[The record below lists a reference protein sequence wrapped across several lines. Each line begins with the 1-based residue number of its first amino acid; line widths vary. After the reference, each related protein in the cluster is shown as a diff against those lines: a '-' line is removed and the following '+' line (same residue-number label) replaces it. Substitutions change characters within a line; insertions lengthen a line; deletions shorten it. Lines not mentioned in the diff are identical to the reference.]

1 MNYPVILVEHMINGR
16 IRVRLSHSIIDE
28 SKLNEFFKEE
38 DGIKSF
44 RYNPYIKT
52 LLVEFNSK
60 KISAENVIFKIAAI
74 LSEIYGFSKIK
85 FISNNNKTDMPLL
98 SYYSI
103 ILIVGANSKI
113 FKSNRTSSRLCKMA
127 CYRNYCWS
135 NSRTW
140 LFRNETKGN
149 NRP

>member
-103 ILIVGANSKI
+103 IL
-113 FKSNRTSSRLCKMA
+113 TSSRLCKMA

>member
-85 FISNNNKTDMPLL
+85 FISN
-98 SYYSI
+98 
-103 ILIVGANSKI
+103 
-113 FKSNRTSSRLCKMA
+113 RTSSRLCKMA

-140 LFRNETKGN
+140 LFRNETKRN